1 MTTVLF
7 IVGLLTSLGC
17 GWAFLSNGS
26 ATGKQDAAVIT
37 GGLLG
42 AAIMVMAILLSNG
55 WQP

>member
-1 MTTVLF
+1 METVLF

-42 AAIMVMAILLSNG
+42 AAIMVMAILLANG